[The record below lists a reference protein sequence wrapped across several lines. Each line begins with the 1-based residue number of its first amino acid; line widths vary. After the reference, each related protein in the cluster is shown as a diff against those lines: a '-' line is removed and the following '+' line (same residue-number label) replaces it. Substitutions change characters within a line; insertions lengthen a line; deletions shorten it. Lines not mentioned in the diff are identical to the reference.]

1 METLN
6 VRPPSMQWNV
16 YRDDTTVLTLILLDL
31 DGNALDLTG
40 WNFTGKV
47 RQFPKSVGVLDTLQ
61 IVKDQNVLTI
71 GLDTT
76 DLDTVSY
83 FDIQG
88 TNQDTGKIS
97 TILSGQIY
105 IEEDVT
111 R

>member
-16 YRDDTTVLTLILLDL
+16 YRDDTTVLTLVLLDTS
-31 DGNALDLTG
+31 GQALDLTN
-40 WNFTGKV
+40 WEFTGKV
-47 RQFPKSVGVLDTLQ
+47 RQFPKSVDVLDDLS
-61 IVKDQNVLTI
+61 IVKNENILTI
-71 GLDTT
+71 GLDTNP
-76 DLDTVSY
+76 LDTVSY

-88 TNQDTGKIS
+88 INQDTEKIS

-105 IEEDVT
+105 VEEDVT

>member
-31 DGNALDLTG
+31 DGNALDLTD
-40 WNFTGKV
+40 WDFTGKV
-47 RQFPKSVGVLDTLQ
+47 RQFPRSAGVLDTLQ
-61 IVKDQNVLTI
+61 ITQIENVLTI

-88 TNQDTGKIS
+88 DNQVTGKIS

-105 IEEDVT
+105 VEEDVT